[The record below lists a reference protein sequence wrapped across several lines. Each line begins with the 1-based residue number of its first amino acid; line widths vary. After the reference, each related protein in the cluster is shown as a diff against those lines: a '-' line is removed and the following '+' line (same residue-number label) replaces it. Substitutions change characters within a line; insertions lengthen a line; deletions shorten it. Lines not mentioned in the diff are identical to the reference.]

1 MLLHMDDLAQR
12 IDAIEARLKARG
24 VSVAR
29 MLRHADIT
37 SSTWTRWK
45 AGTTAAPRGQVWSRV
60 EYAADALAGTPAQPP
75 AAAPSQPSVAEV
87 QAQLDALHGEA
98 A

>member
-1 MLLHMDDLAQR
+1 MLMHMDDLAQR
-12 IDAIEARLKARG
+12 IDAIEGRLKARG

-45 AGTTAAPRGQVWSRV
+45 AGATAAPRGQVWARA
-60 EYAADALAGTPAQPP
+60 EEAADALTQSPAR
-75 AAAPSQPSVAEV
+75 PS
-87 QAQLDALHGEA
+87 EA

>member
-1 MLLHMDDLAQR
+1 MHMDNLSQR
-12 IDAIEARLKARG
+12 IDAIEARLKTRG

-45 AGTTAAPRGQVWSRV
+45 AGTTAAPRGQVWARV
-60 EYAADALAGTPAQPP
+60 EAAADELTRPA
-75 AAAPSQPSVAEV
+75 V
-87 QAQLDALHGEA
+87 QKSEA